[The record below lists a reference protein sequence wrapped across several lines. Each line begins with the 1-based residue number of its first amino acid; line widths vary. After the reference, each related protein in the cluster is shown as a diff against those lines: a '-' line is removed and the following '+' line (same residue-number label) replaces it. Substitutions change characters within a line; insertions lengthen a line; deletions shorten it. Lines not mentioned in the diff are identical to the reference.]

1 MKTLVLFY
9 STYGHVFKLAEA
21 VAEGARQVADNEVVI
36 KRVPETLP
44 KELLDQIGATQAQKA
59 FEHIPVAKPEELD
72 QYDAIIIGTPTRY
85 GNVCSQIQAFL
96 DGTGALWAQGKL
108 VGKVGGGFVSTATQH
123 GGQEVT
129 LRSLHT
135 EMLHHGLVIVGLPYA
150 WQGQMGHTDVTG
162 GTPYGASTVAGGQ
175 GERQPS
181 DNELEGAR
189 FQGRHTAEI
198 ARKLAAK

>member
-9 STYGHVFKLAEA
+9 STYGHVYKLAEA

-36 KRVPETLP
+36 KKVPETLP
-44 KELLDQIGATQAQKA
+44 AELLEKIGATQAQKA

-198 ARKLAAK
+198 AKKLAAK

>member
-9 STYGHVFKLAEA
+9 STYGHVYKLAEA

-36 KRVPETLP
+36 KKVPETLP
-44 KELLDQIGATQAQKA
+44 AELLEKIGATQAQKA

-150 WQGQMGHTDVTG
+150 WQGQMGHAEVTG

-198 ARKLAAK
+198 AKKLAAK

>member
-9 STYGHVFKLAEA
+9 STYGHVYKLAEA
-21 VAEGARQVADNEVVI
+21 VAEGARQVADNEVII

-123 GGQEVT
+123 GGQEMT

-181 DNELEGAR
+181 GNELEGAR

-198 ARKLAAK
+198 AKKLAAK